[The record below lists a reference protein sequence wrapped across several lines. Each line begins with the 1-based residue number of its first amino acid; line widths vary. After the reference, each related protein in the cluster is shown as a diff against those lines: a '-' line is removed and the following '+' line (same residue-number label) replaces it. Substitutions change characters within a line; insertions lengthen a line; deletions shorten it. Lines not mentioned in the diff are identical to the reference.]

1 MPNMTGDKLAQ
12 EVMRLRPGLPVILC
26 TGFSERIS
34 EMKAKALGIQEF
46 VMKPFD
52 LNDLAQTIRRALDH
66 KIKKVLSRNLQF
78 L

>member
-1 MPNMTGDKLAQ
+1 
-12 EVMRLRPGLPVILC
+12 
-26 TGFSERIS
+26 
-34 EMKAKALGIQEF
+34 MKAKALGIQEF